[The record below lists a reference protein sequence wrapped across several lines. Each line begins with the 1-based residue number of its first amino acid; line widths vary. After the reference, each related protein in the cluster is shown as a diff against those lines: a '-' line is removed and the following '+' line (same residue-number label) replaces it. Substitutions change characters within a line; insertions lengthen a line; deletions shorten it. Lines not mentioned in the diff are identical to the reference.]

1 MFGGNNKL
9 MLYINH
15 EYTDPYFNH
24 AVEEYFLKNFNDE
37 CFILWQNIPSILVGK
52 NQNTFAEI
60 NLDYVKEHDIPVVR
74 RLSGGGT
81 IFGDLGNVY
90 FTFISNNSDDTFAD
104 FKRFTIPVLN
114 ALNKLS
120 INAEFSGR
128 NDLTID
134 GKKFSGNAQYKYKNR
149 VLHHGSLL
157 FSSNMTDLTA
167 ALKVRPLK
175 FQDKS
180 VKSVASR
187 VTNISDHLKMPMD
200 VLNFKDFLMDTI
212 IESLHEGVRYE
223 LTENDL
229 YHINKISKEKFSTW
243 EWNYGSSPKYSFVS
257 EKKFLG
263 GTVEVNLNV
272 NKGII
277 KDIKIFGDFFGEKEI
292 KDIETALIGIKHSE
306 ECIISVLSNFNFENY
321 MTNITAE
328 NLIEVMF

>member
-1 MFGGNNKL
+1 

-15 EYTDPYFNH
+15 NYTDPYINH
-24 AVEEYFLKNFNDE
+24 AIEEYFLKNFDEE
-37 CFILWQNIPSILVGK
+37 CFILWQNTPSILVGK

-60 NLDYVKEHDIPVVR
+60 NIDYVKEHNIPVVR

-90 FTFISNNSDDTFAD
+90 FTFISNKSNDTFAD
-104 FKRFTIPVLN
+104 FKRFTTPIINSLI
-114 ALNKLS
+114 KLS

-128 NDLTID
+128 NDLTIG

-157 FSSNMTDLTA
+157 FSSNMSDLSS
-167 ALKVRPLK
+167 ALKVRPIK

-180 VKSVASR
+180 VKSVSSR
-187 VTNISDHLKMPMD
+187 VTNISDHLKSPMS
-200 VLNFKDFLMDTI
+200 VIEFKDFLIDTI
-212 IESLHEGVRYE
+212 ISDSKNGNLYE
-223 LTENDL
+223 ITEKDLT
-229 YHINKISKEKFSTW
+229 HINKISEEKFSTW
-243 EWNYGSSPKYSFVS
+243 EWNYGNSPKYNFVN

-272 NKGII
+272 EKGII
-277 KDIKIFGDFFGEKEI
+277 RDLKIFGDFFGEKDI
-292 KDIETALIGIKHSE
+292 KDLEDALVGIKHSE
-306 ECIISVLSNFNFENY
+306 EHIKTILFEFPFDRY
-321 MTNITAE
+321 MTNITVE

>member
-1 MFGGNNKL
+1 

-15 EYTDPYFNH
+15 NYTDPYINH
-24 AVEEYFLKNFNDE
+24 AIEEYFLKNFDEE
-37 CFILWQNIPSILVGK
+37 CFILWQNTPSILVGK

-60 NLDYVKEHDIPVVR
+60 NIDYVKKHNIPVVR

-90 FTFISNNSDDTFAD
+90 FTFISNKSNDTFAD
-104 FKRFTIPVLN
+104 FKRFTNPIINSLI
-114 ALNKLS
+114 KLS

-128 NDLTID
+128 NDLTIG

-157 FSSNMTDLTA
+157 FSSNMSDLSS
-167 ALKVRPLK
+167 ALKVRPIK

-180 VKSVASR
+180 VKSISSR
-187 VTNISDHLKMPMD
+187 VTNISDHLKSPMS
-200 VLNFKDFLMDTI
+200 VIEFKDFLIDSI
-212 IESLHEGVRYE
+212 ISDSKNGNLYE
-223 LTENDL
+223 ITEKDLT
-229 YHINKISKEKFSTW
+229 HINKISEEKFSTW
-243 EWNYGSSPKYSFVS
+243 EWNYGNSPKYNFVN

-272 NKGII
+272 EKGII
-277 KDIKIFGDFFGEKEI
+277 KNLKIFGDFFGEKDI
-292 KDIETALIGIKHSE
+292 KDLEDALVGIKHSE
-306 ECIISVLSNFNFENY
+306 EHIKTILFEFPFDRY
-321 MTNITAE
+321 MTNITVE